1 MATSRHR
8 ANERGQVI
16 VVFAL
21 VLVALVAMAG
31 LIIDGGGAYAQ
42 SRDEQ
47 KAADLAALAGAN
59 DYLLNSQ
66 SASALTTAATIAA
79 ANGYTDGT
87 VAATCPASNGRTT
100 VSTSLD
106 ASTGK
111 VTVTITAPHPNGFA
125 RVIPGMQCWPVTT
138 TATAQA
144 GIPDTA
150 SGVAPF
156 IFNINDFGSDGQ
168 PFPQYGDPNNAFTF
182 YHGQSQAGDAPA
194 GPKNMSWADWSFTTN
209 LNSAIVANI
218 IDGSTVINETLAFGE
233 YIGQHNN
240 GQHADLFGDVNQ
252 APPAGLRG
260 LDLPVAVVDGNGRF
274 QGWATFHL
282 KSADQSGK
290 SLTGYFVSPFLSQ
303 QLTVGTCTNGE
314 CPRYLGSW
322 SLRLTN

>member
-1 MATSRHR
+1 MATSGHR
-8 ANERGQVI
+8 TDERGQVI

-21 VLVALVAMAG
+21 ALVALVAMAG

-66 SASALTTAATIAA
+66 SASALATAATIAT

-87 VAATCPASNGRTT
+87 VASSCPTSSGRTT
-100 VSTSLD
+100 VSASLD

-111 VTVTITAPHPNGFA
+111 VTVTITAPHSNGFA
-125 RVIPGMQCWPVTT
+125 RVIPGNQCWPVTT

-150 SGVAPF
+150 TGVAPF
-156 IFNINDFGSDGQ
+156 MFNVNDFGTDGS
-168 PFPQYGDPNNAFTF
+168 PLSQYADPSKPFTF
-182 YHGQSQAGDAPA
+182 HHGTSQAGDAPA
-194 GPKNMSWADWSFTTN
+194 GPNNMAWTDWSFTAN
-209 LNSAIVANI
+209 LNTAIVSDI
-218 IDGSTVINETLAFGE
+218 IDGSTVINETLTFGE

-240 GQHADLFGDVNQ
+240 GQHAALFGDVNN
-252 APPAGLRG
+252 APPAGLLG
-260 LDLPVAVVDGNGRF
+260 LNLPVPVVDGNGNF
-274 QGWATFHL
+274 QGWATFHIT
-282 KSADQSGK
+282 SADQGGK
-290 SLTGYFVSPFLSQ
+290 SITGYFVSNYLNAQLS
-303 QLTVGTCTNGE
+303 VGTCTNGH